1 MRCQPLR
8 RALAYGGH
16 MVHSN
21 EEIKGRL
28 FLWYSAVE
36 QCCKLLDLYSKEPTV
51 APSLYSTEEIK
62 LVRDSAIEM
71 AIIYFCQIVN
81 NGNSDSE
88 RVAINNREFRQR
100 YWRPW
105 VNFAIGNS
113 DTSYFDETVEL
124 IKRARDQM
132 LGHADGRAFEVEHV
146 GPITM
151 AKQHRQSWKD
161 IDVEFWKNS
170 MKKISAS
177 FGDYVRTIS

>member
-1 MRCQPLR
+1 ME
-8 RALAYGGH
+8 
-16 MVHSN
+16 HSN

-28 FLWYSAVE
+28 CLWYFAVE
-36 QCCKLLDLYSKEPTV
+36 QCCKLLDLYAREPVV
-51 APSLYSTEEIK
+51 APGSYNEGEIK
-62 LVRDSAIEM
+62 LVRDSSIEL

-88 RVAINNREFRQR
+88 CVASNSREFRQQ

-105 VNFAIGNS
+105 VNFAIDDS
-113 DTSYFDETVEL
+113 EVSYFDETVEL

-146 GPITM
+146 GPMTV
-151 AKQHRQSWKD
+151 AKQYRQSWKD
-161 IDVEFWKNS
+161 IDIEFWTNATKS
-170 MKKISAS
+170 LRSS

>member
-1 MRCQPLR
+1 MD
-8 RALAYGGH
+8 Y
-16 MVHSN
+16 SN

-51 APSLYSTEEIK
+51 ASGSYNADEIK
-62 LVRDSAIEM
+62 LVRDSSIEM

-81 NGNSDSE
+81 NGNNDSE

-105 VNFAIGNS
+105 VHFAIENS
-113 DTSYFDETVEL
+113 DESRFDETVEL
-124 IKRARDQM
+124 LKRARDQM

-151 AKQHRQSWKD
+151 AKQYRQSWKD
-161 IDVEFWKNS
+161 IDIEFWKNT
-170 MKKISAS
+170 MKNLKSS
-177 FGDYVRTIS
+177 FGDYVRTIN

>member
-1 MRCQPLR
+1 
-8 RALAYGGH
+8 
-16 MVHSN
+16 MVHST

-28 FLWYSAVE
+28 FLWYFAVE
-36 QCCKLLDLYSKEPTV
+36 QCCKLLDLHSKKPAVALGSYS
-51 APSLYSTEEIK
+51 ADEIK
-62 LVRDSAIEM
+62 LVRDSSVEM

-81 NGNSDSE
+81 NGNSDFE

-105 VNFAIGNS
+105 VNFAIDNS
-113 DTSYFDETVEL
+113 DAIHFDETVKL

-146 GPITM
+146 GPITV
-151 AKQHRQSWKD
+151 AKQYRQSWKD
-161 IDVEFWKNS
+161 IDIEFWKNS
-170 MKKISAS
+170 MKNLRSS